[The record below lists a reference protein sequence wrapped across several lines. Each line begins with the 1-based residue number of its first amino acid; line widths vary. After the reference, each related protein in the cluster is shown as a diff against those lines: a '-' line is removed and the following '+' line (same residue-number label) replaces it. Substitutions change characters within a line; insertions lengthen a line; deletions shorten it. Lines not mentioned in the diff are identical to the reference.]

1 MGNIKEYY
9 KNTLFSSPHKNLLD
23 FISLSNK
30 PGNAI
35 DLGCGT
41 GRDTVFLIKNG
52 WNVLSIDRENTMQM
66 ISDKLNTDE
75 LKKFRFIK
83 QDFESI
89 IELEKNNL
97 VVANFSIP
105 FCDRN
110 YFPEL
115 WNKIVNSI
123 SEERLFCRKLF
134 WIK

>member
-9 KNTLFSSPHKNLLD
+9 KNTLFSPPHKNLLD

-66 ISDKLNTDE
+66 ISDKLNTEE
-75 LKKFRFIK
+75 LKRFRFIN

-89 IELEKNNL
+89 IELEKNDL

-110 YFPEL
+110 YFPKL